1 MPQTEK
7 TLRSDLYRN
16 VLLRIP
22 AQIVFF
28 ITSIIVARILDPRD
42 FGIMGISM
50 IIIGYIDLFTNFGFI
65 QAIIQKK
72 IRDVSVLNTIF
83 TFNMVLSILLAL
95 TLVVFAENL
104 AAFFNADESE
114 HVIQVLSVIFVI
126 TAFQIIPTANL
137 LRDMHFGELAIGE
150 FIKRCSAAF
159 VTLVLALMGFRYWS
173 LVIGQLSAGIIVAI
187 WLCLKARWFP
197 SIIYLHHQMKK
208 LFDFGLWNFLNA
220 QLLFYADNIDKV
232 LMSKYHGLLM
242 LGFYDKSQSLS
253 RFPIS
258 ALMLNINAVMFS
270 SFSKDQDEKLRLR
283 QNFLKSL
290 TLISVLGFPVYTG
303 LIVVAPYFVYG
314 LLGAKWSPMI
324 GSFQIILGGCL
335 LRTVYG
341 LSSEL
346 NIGIGNYRSNVVRL
360 FVSAIIFTA
369 ACFLLI
375 QQGLIGISCSFL
387 LYSIILTLLGVSLAK
402 KGIGISWSHFAASVL
417 PGLKASLIMAG
428 VVISLSRFCCVSY
441 TVLNLFILSLAG
453 AVLYFFLMMIEK
465 NEIVVDM
472 RTSLI
477 HDIRRVTPFR

>member
-16 VLLRIP
+16 TLLRIP

-28 ITSIIVARILDPRD
+28 ITSIIIARILDPRD
-42 FGIMGISM
+42 FGIVGISM

-72 IRDVSVLNTIF
+72 IRDVNTLNTIF
-83 TFNMVLSILLAL
+83 TFNMALSILLAI

-104 AAFFNADESE
+104 AAFFNAGESK
-114 HVIQVLSVIFVI
+114 HAIQVLSVIFII

-150 FIKRCSAAF
+150 FIKRCSAAL

-173 LVIGQLSAGIIVAI
+173 IVIGHLSAGVIVVI

-197 SIIYLHHQMKK
+197 SIIYLHTQMKN

-220 QLLFYADNIDKV
+220 QFAFYADNIDKA
-232 LMSKYHGLLM
+232 LMSKFHGLLM
-242 LGFYDKSQSLS
+242 LGFYDKSQSIS

-270 SFSKDQDEKLRLR
+270 SFSKDQGEKLRVR
-283 QNFLKSL
+283 KNFLKSL
-290 TLISVLGFPVYTG
+290 TLISALGFPVYTG

-324 GSFQIILGGCL
+324 ASFQIILGGCL

-346 NIGIGNYRSNVVRL
+346 NIGIGNYKSNVVRL
-360 FVSAIIFTA
+360 FVSAVIFTV

-375 QQGLIGISCSFL
+375 RHGLIGISCSFL
-387 LYSIILTLLGVSLAK
+387 LYSSILTLLGVSLAK
-402 KGIGISWSHFAASVL
+402 KGIGISWSHVARSVL
-417 PGLKASLIMAG
+417 PGLKASLIMAA
-428 VVISLSRFCCVSY
+428 VVFLLSRFYCVAY
-441 TVLNLFILSLAG
+441 TVLNLLILSLAG
-453 AVLYFFLMMIEK
+453 SVLYFFLMMIEK
-465 NEIVVDM
+465 NEIITYI
-472 RTSLI
+472 RTSLVN
-477 HDIRRVTPFR
+477 DIRRVLPFR